1 MMESTDLVL
10 YKSVTVS
17 DALVNGGRMSYT
29 QVTSNVLNNMFPN
42 VSESER
48 TAGVTRYRKFFYKN
62 KNASGETAS
71 NSRVWISRRSDG
83 GDYFRIKAGTN
94 VDTQAEADDY
104 TNWLGAGYLYN
115 AVGTDATR
123 MDVVFDT
130 NNGVYNS
137 SLIRISDNSG
147 KEEFLTVK
155 SSGGVSW
162 NGNIA
167 TILTTTC
174 FRSGYPA
181 SQDVLISA
189 VIDIGNIVAS
199 TDNWVENGSGTYDE
213 ATYPVVVNN
222 VGTVEDSWTLQF
234 TSQTAFTVTGTNT
247 GLVGAGVV
255 GSDFSPVNTNI
266 GTGDYY
272 FTILSAGWGGTWTLG
287 DTVTFQTHHSA
298 SPVWVKEVVP
308 ALTSSQTNNQFNLKL
323 YAEGA

>member
-1 MMESTDLVL
+1 MENTDLVL
-10 YKSVTVS
+10 YKSVTIS
-17 DALVNGGRMSYT
+17 EAGANGGRMSYT
-29 QVTSNVLNNMFPN
+29 QVTSGILNNLFPN
-42 VSESER
+42 VSQSER
-48 TAGVTRYRKFFYKN
+48 TDGATKYRKFFFKN
-62 KNASGETAS
+62 KNAAGETAA
-71 NSRVWISRRSDG
+71 NSRIWISKRSTG
-83 GDYFRIKAGTN
+83 GDYFRLKAGTN
-94 VDTQAEADDY
+94 TDIQSAADDY
-104 TNWLGAGYLYN
+104 TNWLGSGYLYN

-155 SSGGVSW
+155 GSGGISW

-189 VIDIGNIVAS
+189 VIDFGDLVAS
-199 TDNWVENGSGTYDE
+199 TDNWVENGSGTYNE
-213 ATYPVVVNN
+213 ATYPVEVNN
-222 VGTVEDSWTLQF
+222 IGTVEDSWTLQF
-234 TSQTAFTVTGTNT
+234 TSSVAFTVTGTNS
-247 GLVGAGVV
+247 GLVGSGTVS
-255 GSDFSPVNTNI
+255 GDFSPVNANV

-272 FTILSAGWGGTWTLG
+272 FTIEAAGWGGSWTLG
-287 DTVTFQTHHSA
+287 DTITFQTHHAA
-298 SPVWVKEVVP
+298 SSLWLKEVVP
-308 ALTSSQTNNQFNLKL
+308 ALTASRTNSSMSLKL